1 MLAVAA
7 SEPTCSV
14 NISLPGNAV
23 HESDLVEISC
33 SIDYRG
39 SWMPVVNCTPELPG
53 QPVVKDTSSSR
64 RVSYRRVMAAAD
76 IGDWAVISC
85 DTRFVYREWSTTT
98 ASQQINRLMDTPQY
112 HHIWRSSPIRV
123 FNTTGNTRFIL
134 QVGSPR
140 CTVRCQHSAAVFM
153 AKFLHEY

>member
-39 SWMPVVNCTPELPG
+39 SWMPVVNCTPQLPD
-53 QPVVKDTSSSR
+53 QPIVENTPSSR

-76 IGDWAVISC
+76 IGHWAVISC
-85 DTRFVYREWSTTT
+85 GTRFVYREWNS
-98 ASQQINRLMDTPQY
+98 ALLLIDRVMDTPQY
-112 HHIWRSSPIRV
+112 QHTWRSSPIRL
-123 FNTTGNTRFIL
+123 FNTTGNTVIL
-134 QVGSPR
+134 LNTKIFRTGSHSVFTAR
-140 CTVRCQHSAAVFM
+140 CT
-153 AKFLHEY
+153 